1 MPDRRPVFRLAPA
14 IKIISRTISKIFDR
28 LNAVFTKGDEH
39 SRRYAWN
46 ILETVFN
53 AKLLSLSIKIHL
65 HAVR

>member
-1 MPDRRPVFRLAPA
+1 VPDCVSVLRFAPA
-14 IKIISRTISKIFDR
+14 IKIISRAIGKILDR
-28 LNAVFTKGDEH
+28 LYALFTKGDEH
-39 SRRYAWN
+39 LCRYPWN